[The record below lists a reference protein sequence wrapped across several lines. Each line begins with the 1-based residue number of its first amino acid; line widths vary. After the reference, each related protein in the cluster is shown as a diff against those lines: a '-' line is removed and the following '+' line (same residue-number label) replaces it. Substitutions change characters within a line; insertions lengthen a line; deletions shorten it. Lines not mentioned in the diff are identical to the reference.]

1 MSAAGEPA
9 VPAGAGARGRV
20 LAATLWT
27 AVYPQARKLFVLLF
41 TISTVLFFLLRQAG
55 DPAYVL
61 GGATATPEQLD
72 AIREQYGLD
81 RPLFSQYLSY
91 LWNLL
96 QLDFG
101 ASLMS
106 GDPALQAVL
115 ARFPQT
121 LQLALMAILLSIAI
135 AVPVGAW
142 IGARP
147 ERPARRA
154 ASGVVFVLQGSPGF
168 VLALLFIQL
177 FAVEL
182 MWLPSVGYSAGDW
195 RTWVLP
201 TLSLATFSAPSL
213 TRIVAANVT
222 EAMREDYVRTGRAYG
237 ASPATLLWRHALP
250 NALLGAAALVSV
262 QFAGLL
268 SGSAVIETIYGWPG
282 LGSLLLE
289 SVTTLDF
296 PVVQAEVFAIA
307 ILVFAVNVLTDA
319 VFRVL
324 DPRLRSRE

>member
-1 MSAAGEPA
+1 MSAG
-9 VPAGAGARGRV
+9 
-20 LAATLWT
+20 ATLW
-27 AVYPQARKLFVLLF
+27 AIAWPQARKLAVLLF

-72 AIREQYGLD
+72 AIRQQYGLD
-81 RPLFSQYLSY
+81 RPLFVQYLGY

-96 QLDFG
+96 HFDFG
-101 ASLMS
+101 ESLMS
-106 GDPALQAVL
+106 GDPALQLVL
-115 ARFPQT
+115 ARLPRT
-121 LQLALMAILLSIAI
+121 LQLAMMAIGLSVAIAI
-135 AVPVGAW
+135 PTGAW
-142 IGARP
+142 IGSRP

-154 ASGVVFVLQGSPGF
+154 VSAIVFVLQGSPGF

-177 FAVEL
+177 FAVQL
-182 MWLPSVGYSAGDW
+182 LWLPSVGYSSSDW
-195 RTWVLP
+195 KTWVLP

-222 EAMREDYVRTGRAYG
+222 EAMREDYIRTARAYG
-237 ASPATLLWRHALP
+237 ASFGTLLWRHALP
-250 NALLGAAALVSV
+250 NALLGAAALVGV
-262 QFAGLL
+262 QFAALL

-289 SVTTLDF
+289 SVQTLDF

-307 ILVFAVNVLTDA
+307 ILVFTVNLLTDA
-319 VFRVL
+319 LFRLL
-324 DPRLRSRE
+324 DPRTRRAG